1 MTTIVM
7 DIEGCDIAHE
17 TLLLKEYAEE
27 VRHVQ
32 AEPQPALAS
41 AGAAAN
47 NNRHANIFGCAKAFN
62 IDPPAA
68 LYEVGDSV
76 RFIFPSA
83 FPKCP

>member
-1 MTTIVM
+1 MTTFVM

-17 TLLLKEYAEE
+17 TLLLKEFAEE
-27 VRHVQ
+27 VRHAQ
-32 AEPQPALAS
+32 TEPQLALAS
-41 AGAAAN
+41 AGTAAR
-47 NNRHANIFGCAKAFN
+47 NNRHTNVFGCARTFN

-68 LYEVGDSV
+68 LNEVGDSV